1 MTDFV
6 TKPPVGLELLHYA
19 GYRVVYTT
27 GSLQYYATSPS
38 GRTVYEGNS
47 PDDAWTACYRDSR
60 NTQSNQP
67 SETKS

>member
-1 MTDFV
+1 MTDWV
-6 TKPPVGLELLHYA
+6 IKPPVGLELLHYA
-19 GYRVVYTT
+19 GYRVVYEA
-27 GSLQYYATSPS
+27 SLLYYATSPS

-60 NTQSNQP
+60 TVQFNPP